1 MSGIT
6 ELGYVRFGVS
16 KMDEWRN
23 YLTKLLGLELRD
35 DIDDGKLWARIDG
48 WHHRFTFEQSEAD
61 DLIGIGLRVAGP
73 EEFKEIQATLK
84 ESGIDFEVGDM
95 DLAMERRVLES
106 ILLQDPAGNPVEI
119 FHGPMM
125 SPSLPF
131 YPARRRFGKFVTGPA
146 GAGHLLVRHSGVEES
161 YEFYRLLGM
170 RSESQF
176 RIPLPGMPEPMTGK
190 FMHCNKP
197 GAREHSIAFGL
208 PSEKSCNHLM
218 IEVDNVDDLF
228 VTYELIKA
236 AGYPMLIDLGR
247 HANDQALSFYA
258 MTPSGFGIE
267 VAFGC
272 GPTGGQSYLL
282 NEDYY
287 GHAPNADMPAMMGEV
302 DEIRK

>member
-1 MSGIT
+1 M
-6 ELGYVRFGVS
+6 
-16 KMDEWRN
+16 
-23 YLTKLLGLELRD
+23 
-35 DIDDGKLWARIDG
+35 
-48 WHHRFTFEQSEAD
+48 
-61 DLIGIGLRVAGP
+61 
-73 EEFKEIQATLK
+73 
-84 ESGIDFEVGDM
+84 
-95 DLAMERRVLES
+95 
-106 ILLQDPAGNPVEI
+106 
-119 FHGPMM
+119 
-125 SPSLPF
+125 PF

-146 GAGHLLVRHSGVEES
+146 GVGHVLIRHAGVEES
-161 YEFYRLLGM
+161 YDFYRLLGL

-176 RIPLPGMPEPMTGK
+176 RIPLPGAPEPMAGR

-228 VTYELIKA
+228 VTYEAIKA
-236 AGYPMLIDLGR
+236 AGYLMLIDLGR

-272 GPTGGQSYLL
+272 GPAGGQSYLL

-287 GHAPNADMPAMMGEV
+287 GHAPNADLPAMMGEV